1 MRIHVALTAISLI
14 LLAGPSLGA
23 DSQPAPEWTRNVAG
37 RFAIGGTDVM
47 AAVLIGKFNS
57 FDLLAHTLDVRTVV
71 ISDGAKPILL
81 RQILH
86 SVDFNANG
94 NVATWRVVGPKQ
106 LITNYVEQ
114 CETGMKR
121 TNCFTI
127 LTPRRSPQPF
137 AALTN
142 EKSPLR

>member
-1 MRIHVALTAISLI
+1 MRIYVALTAISLI
-14 LLAGPSLGA
+14 LLAGPSPAA
-23 DSQPAPEWTRNVAG
+23 DSQPAPEWTRNVAD
-37 RFAIGGTDVM
+37 RFAIGGTDIV

-57 FDLLAHTLDVRTVV
+57 FDLLADTLDVRTVV
-71 ISDGAKPILL
+71 VSDGTKPILL

-114 CETGMKR
+114 MRKGYQTHKLFYDFDVK
-121 TNCFTI
+121 TFSATI
-127 LTPRRSPQPF
+127 CCPD
-137 AALTN
+137 
-142 EKSPLR
+142 

>member
-114 CETGMKR
+114 MRKGYETHKLFYDFDAK
-121 TNCFTI
+121 TLPATI
-127 LTPRRSPQPF
+127 CCPD
-137 AALTN
+137 
-142 EKSPLR
+142 

>member
-1 MRIHVALTAISLI
+1 MRIYVALTAISLI
-14 LLAGPSLGA
+14 LLAGPSTAA
-23 DSQPAPEWTRNVAG
+23 DSQPAPEWTRNVAD
-37 RFAIGGTDVM
+37 RFAIGGTDIV

-57 FDLLAHTLDVRTVV
+57 FDLLADTLNVRTVV
-71 ISDGAKPILL
+71 VNDGIKPILL

-114 CETGMKR
+114 MRKGYHTHKLFYDFDAK
-121 TNCFTI
+121 TFPATI
-127 LTPRRSPQPF
+127 CCPD
-137 AALTN
+137 
-142 EKSPLR
+142 